1 MKSQV
6 AFITRALPHIQGK
19 ISLIRHKPLYIRNV
33 LSLLQIGEI
42 IATKRR
48 ALGLN
53 QATLASHAK
62 VGHSTL
68 DALENGRIGELG
80 YSKITRILTALSLE
94 LTIQETANRRPT
106 LEELMEEDRDDQS
119 LDRRR

>member
-1 MKSQV
+1 MS
-6 AFITRALPHIQGK
+6 AET
-19 ISLIRHKPLYIRNV
+19 LYIRYM
-33 LSLLQIGEI
+33 LTLIQLGEI
-42 IATKRR
+42 VAAKRR
-48 ALGLN
+48 ALGLS
-53 QATLASHAK
+53 QAALARQAS

-80 YSKITRILTALSLE
+80 YSKITRILAALGLE
-94 LTIQETANRRPT
+94 LTIQEAANRRPT